1 MIRLAEDWCFYTPVM
16 ARNNDDR
23 NEDDRFL
30 FLGEEELTRR
40 GQRTKRIQDDDGEL
54 PEEAEIE

>member
-1 MIRLAEDWCFYTPVM
+1 M